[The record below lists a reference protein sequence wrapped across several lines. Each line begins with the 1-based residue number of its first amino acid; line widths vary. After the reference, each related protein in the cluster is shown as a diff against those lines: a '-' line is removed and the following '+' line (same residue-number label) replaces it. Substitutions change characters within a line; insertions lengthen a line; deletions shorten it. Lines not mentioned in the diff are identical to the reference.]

1 MEMKIQRS
9 NSSVHNKKI
18 IFSFQRIKKK
28 CVVSHSREI
37 KGRKAKNNN
46 MFLQAVEY
54 LRMS

>member
-9 NSSVHNKKI
+9 NTSVHNKKI
-18 IFSFQRIKKK
+18 VFSFQRIKKK
-28 CVVSHSREI
+28 CVVLHSREI
-37 KGRKAKNNN
+37 KGRKAKNN